1 MSDISPTGLGLRH
14 LLSLASGT
22 PVLTLAGIRP
32 AEEIRP
38 GDRLVARS
46 GAVAVLAAEKT
57 ILAQAEMVAIAAST
71 LAHGRPGE
79 TLLVPAH
86 QPLLLRGGRA
96 ELLYGQ
102 GSAVLPAQRLV
113 DGQLT
118 RLLRMENVP
127 LVTLTFEAP
136 AAIYAG
142 DLHPVTRPEPLAVTV

>member
-14 LLSLASGT
+14 SLSLTAGT

-32 AEEIRP
+32 VGEIRP

-46 GAVAVLAAEKT
+46 GAVAVLAAET
-57 ILAQAEMVAIAAST
+57 STLPQTEMVAIGAST

-79 TLLVPAH
+79 TLLVPAD
-86 QPLLLRGGRA
+86 QPLLLRGARA
-96 ELLYGQ
+96 ELLSGQ
-102 GSAVLPAQRLV
+102 SAVVLSARRLV

-118 RLLRMENVP
+118 RLLRMEDVD
-127 LVTLTFEAP
+127 LVTLTFAAP

-142 DLHPVTRPEPLAVTV
+142 ELHPVTRSEPLALTV